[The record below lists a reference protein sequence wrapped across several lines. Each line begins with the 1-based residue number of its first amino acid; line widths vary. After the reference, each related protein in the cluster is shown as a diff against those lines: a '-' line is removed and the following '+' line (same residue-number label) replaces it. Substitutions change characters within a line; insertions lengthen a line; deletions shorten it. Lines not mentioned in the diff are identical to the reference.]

1 MIQVGDTTASLVLAT
16 LQDNRAGI
24 FVQAAVPNI
33 SGSSFTIHLSKAVS
47 ANTKVAWFV
56 VN

>member
-1 MIQVGDTTASLVLAT
+1 VALTTASLVLAT